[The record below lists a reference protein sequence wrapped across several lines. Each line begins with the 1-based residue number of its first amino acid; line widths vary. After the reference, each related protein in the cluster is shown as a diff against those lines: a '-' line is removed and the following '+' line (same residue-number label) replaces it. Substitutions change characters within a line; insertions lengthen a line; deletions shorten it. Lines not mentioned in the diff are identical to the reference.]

1 MNKRYFY
8 GLSFGLLFL
17 FLLSYQ
23 GYCLGITPASQEI
36 PYSIGQHDFKF
47 NVINQNPYETIN
59 YVEILNNDFGK
70 NVAFEAMTFRLPP
83 NSIGVLSGTVII
95 DESLEPGENCVRFK
109 LTESKEART
118 SSIEARTAIIVKACT
133 FVPYPGKYIEALVT
147 QDTAVE
153 DLPLYFTVNLENKG
167 KSSIE
172 SCDVSV
178 KIYDASGILVD
189 EIYPDEEL
197 SLDSLEKA
205 SLFLKTNTP
214 LKGGE
219 YKGKLLLNYDGISD
233 EKEFSLRVG
242 KKEISIVDVPSTFYF
257 KDDILTFKAK
267 LKSFWNEQIDNI
279 YLELS
284 IPSLNKTISS
294 SVFSLNPWEEKEIE
308 SIGKIEGITEGVYK
322 VNLTVHYG
330 NDSSSIAK
338 DVKFSVEEPQEDVVS
353 EVQTVPLQKNNVKI
367 PPLAIAMFT
376 FSIIIL
382 VYVFILLRKQRNLD
396 TSDL

>member
-1 MNKRYFY
+1 MNKKFFNW
-8 GLSFGLLFL
+8 LSFGLLAF

-23 GYCLGITPASQEI
+23 VYSLGITPATRDI

-47 NVINQNPYETIN
+47 NVINQNPYETMN
-59 YVEILNNDFGK
+59 YVEILNNDFGD
-70 NVAFEAMTFRLPP
+70 NVAFDAMAFKLPP
-83 NSIGVLSGTVII
+83 NSIGVLSGQVLI
-95 DESLEPGENCVRFK
+95 DDSLKPGENCVRFK
-109 LTESKEART
+109 VTESKEERT

-133 FVPYPGKYIEALVT
+133 FVPYPGKYIEAKIT

-153 DLPLYFTVNLENKG
+153 DLPVYFSIDLENKG

-172 SCDVSV
+172 SCDISV
-178 KIYDASGILVD
+178 KIYDSSGILVD

-197 SLDSLEKA
+197 SLDSLEKTT
-205 SLFLKTNTP
+205 LFLKTNMP

-219 YKGKLLLNYDGISD
+219 YKGKLLLNYDGFSD

-242 KKEISIVDVPSTFYF
+242 KREVGIVDVPSTFYF

-267 LKSFWNEQIDNI
+267 LKSFWNDQIDNI

-284 IPSLNKTISS
+284 IPSLNKTLSS
-294 SVFSLNPWEEKEIE
+294 SVFSLNSWEEREIE
-308 SIGKIEGITEGVYK
+308 SIGKIQGLKEGVYK
-322 VNLTVHYG
+322 VNLTIHYD
-330 NDSSSIAK
+330 NASSSITK
-338 DVKFSVEEPQEDVVS
+338 DVKFSIEKPKEEAVS
-353 EVQTVPLQKNNVKI
+353 EVQTVPLQKNNAKI

-382 VYVFILLRKQRNLD
+382 VYVFILLRKQKDLN

>member
-1 MNKRYFY
+1 MNKKFFNW
-8 GLSFGLLFL
+8 LSFGLLAF

-23 GYCLGITPASQEI
+23 VYSLGITPATFEV

-59 YVEILNNDFGK
+59 YVEILNNDFGD
-70 NVAFEAMTFRLPP
+70 NVKFDAMTFKLPP
-83 NSIGVLSGTVII
+83 NSIGVLSGQIII
-95 DESLEPGENCVRFK
+95 DESLKPGENCVRFK
-109 LTESKEART
+109 VTESKEERT

-133 FVPYPGKYIEALVT
+133 FVPYPGKYIETKIT

-153 DLPLYFTVNLENKG
+153 DLPVYFAIDLENKG
-167 KSSIE
+167 KSPIE
-172 SCDVSV
+172 SCDISV
-178 KIYDASGILVD
+178 KIYDSSGILVD
-189 EIYPDEEL
+189 EIYPEEEL
-197 SLDSLEKA
+197 ALDSLEKTT
-205 SLFLKTNTP
+205 LFLKTNTP
-214 LKGGE
+214 LRGGE
-219 YKGKLLLNYDGISD
+219 YKGKLLLNYDGVSD

-242 KKEISIVDVPSTFYF
+242 KREVGIVDVPSTFYF
-257 KDDILTFKAK
+257 KDDILTFQAK
-267 LKSFWNEQIDNI
+267 LKSFWNEPIDNI

-294 SVFSLNPWEEKEIE
+294 SVFSLNSWQEKEIE
-308 SIGKIEGITEGVYK
+308 SIGKIEGLKEGVYK

-330 NDSSSIAK
+330 NASSSITK
-338 DVKFSVEEPQEDVVS
+338 DVKFSIEEPKEEVVS

-382 VYVFILLRKQRNLD
+382 VYVFILLRKQRDLN